1 MADNTKND
9 IMRIAAP
16 SITMTGRMPSDLT
29 WRFTPLDVKKDIL
42 MVVESVIED
51 VTVDDI
57 GLFLDES
64 GNRVGAMVKIPK
76 DSRHITDKTARD
88 LLVRNPIFTYSKEL
102 KEMMEKYCPKNA
114 QKLIPDAD
122 KRYFDIAID
131 LEKVYTVVLDKN
143 GEYAKQ
149 KCGTENAYKTQ
160 LSIAV
165 LRDRNDPKRI
175 KMIEV
180 IKSGKSV
187 FKKEPRPT
195 KSYNF

>member
-1 MADNTKND
+1 MADNKQND

-42 MVVESVIED
+42 MVVQPVFGD
-51 VTVDDI
+51 LTVDDI

-76 DSRHITDKTARD
+76 DSQHITDKTSRD
-88 LLVRNPIFTYSKEL
+88 LLVRNPIFSYSKEL
-102 KEMMEKYCPKNA
+102 KELMEKYCPKNA

-122 KRYFDIAID
+122 KRYFDIAIS
-131 LEKVYTVVLDKN
+131 LENVYKVILDAN

-160 LSIAV
+160 LSVAV

-175 KMIEV
+175 KMLEV
-180 IKSGKSV
+180 TKSGKSV